1 MSKSL
6 AMGFRIIA
14 LFIFCVAALLS
25 IMRSGR
31 HTSAKGFNQSALA
44 RTVPAGAYIVNPNEG
59 ERLQRPSGQIVI
71 KADPRTGAS
80 RLAAGTQQLN
90 IGAGIRV
97 HRHEAEDEILW
108 VQDGSGTAIV
118 GETRKAVERG
128 SFVYVPQGVWH
139 GIENPGGEMRLLWIV
154 CPPGL
159 EGFFREVGSL
169 PGAELRKLT
178 PEQLNDIARKHG
190 TSFKAPSP

>member
-6 AMGFRIIA
+6 AMGFRIII
-14 LFIFCVAALLS
+14 LLIFCVAGLFS
-25 IMRSGR
+25 IVKSGR
-31 HTSAKGFNQSALA
+31 ETSAKAFDQSGSAKS
-44 RTVPAGAYIVNPNEG
+44 VPTAYVLQPNDG
-59 ERLQRPSGQIVI
+59 ERLQRPSGEIVI

-108 VQDGSGTAIV
+108 VQDGSGTAVV
-118 GETRKAVERG
+118 GETRKTVERG

-159 EGFFREVGSL
+159 EEFFREVGSA
-169 PGAELRKLT
+169 PGTELKKLT

-190 TSFKAPSP
+190 TSFKIPSP